1 LAEAQGRRKRR
12 AKTLSGVSGLTNRPA
27 LELDKKI
34 LADQDRDTN
43 DEAEAASMQ
52 FRFALL

>member
-1 LAEAQGRRKRR
+1 LAETQGRRKRR
-12 AKTLSGVSGLTNRPA
+12 AKTLSAVSGLTNRPA